1 MIINYST
8 GALGVPVAK
17 RLEYLRELRPEI
29 GALNM
34 GSMNYAK
41 YSSRRKAF
49 VFAAVF
55 ENSFETIRALLDGMV
70 RAGIRP
76 EHECFDSGHVA
87 SWTRCST
94 WACSSRRCRC
104 RS

>member
-1 MIINYST
+1 
-8 GALGVPVAK
+8 
-17 RLEYLRELRPEI
+17 
-29 GALNM
+29 M

-41 YSSRRKAF
+41 YSSRRKDF

-70 RAGIRP
+70 QAGIRP

-87 SWTRCST
+87 SLDPLLDMGVLEPPLSVSFVMGVTGGDPADRPQRRPT
-94 WACSSRRCRC
+94 WPSRCRTS
-104 RS
+104 RTSGA